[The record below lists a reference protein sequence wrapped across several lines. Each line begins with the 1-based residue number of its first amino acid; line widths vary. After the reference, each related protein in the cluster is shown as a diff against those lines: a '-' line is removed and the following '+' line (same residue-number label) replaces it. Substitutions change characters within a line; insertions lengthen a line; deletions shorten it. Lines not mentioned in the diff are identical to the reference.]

1 MSISITSL
9 IPNSTPSQ
17 IQARTAIHKEINDL
31 VSQGL
36 VGEYTTTLAMMTEE
50 GLQRFEI
57 TQWSEQANNQWW
69 ALMEAGPAGVEA
81 ASYLEQMV
89 AQRRGYAGAYLDD
102 YFTLSYRLAE
112 ALDEDFPVSVELDQ
126 LAENALAG
134 RHPSENADGTRLAKE
149 ERLNQFWQENQSDI
163 ETMLEHYEN
172 LKQVPDHLGD
182 WLDQQQISRS
192 EAVDQVIE
200 MHRYAGLEGARERS
214 DALANTAVYQL
225 NRDGA
230 GGLSDDL
237 SRFMV
242 FNDITAHHWANETFD
257 PQAYA
262 DLSHRM
268 IEIGLRIGDA
278 NMLKN
283 AVSGQLYHSDKQA
296 LIQSYQ
302 TLYQPMRDQF
312 YSALS
317 DLEPEVNLQDLL
329 DNIKHGDPVGQLPD
343 GSLHPQQDRLEAF
356 VAQHSLS
363 LESIANK
370 QLQLDEFPRSRLEW
384 QKIEANGRR
393 AEQLVYQQYGLEPW
407 EKGTNSRTLRE
418 LSWQGVDYLNS
429 QPDDIRQNL
438 INDAKARLEL
448 LMQQFMSLRA
458 EHPGLT
464 MTLEQLIDNFRFNRP
479 AGQLAEGGL
488 SSAQQALEAFLNDNE
503 PLIVDYIDSSWLLGK
518 QDNLSQIDYARWMDS
533 ERASRY
539 ADTLLNLIE
548 QSRRVVGQGVV

>member
-1 MSISITSL
+1 
-9 IPNSTPSQ
+9 
-17 IQARTAIHKEINDL
+17 
-31 VSQGL
+31 
-36 VGEYTTTLAMMTEE
+36 
-50 GLQRFEI
+50 
-57 TQWSEQANNQWW
+57 
-69 ALMEAGPAGVEA
+69 
-81 ASYLEQMV
+81 
-89 AQRRGYAGAYLDD
+89 
-102 YFTLSYRLAE
+102 
-112 ALDEDFPVSVELDQ
+112 
-126 LAENALAG
+126 
-134 RHPSENADGTRLAKE
+134 
-149 ERLNQFWQENQSDI
+149 
-163 ETMLEHYEN
+163 
-172 LKQVPDHLGD
+172 
-182 WLDQQQISRS
+182 
-192 EAVDQVIE
+192 
-200 MHRYAGLEGARERS
+200 
-214 DALANTAVYQL
+214 
-225 NRDGA
+225 
-230 GGLSDDL
+230 
-237 SRFMV
+237 
-242 FNDITAHHWANETFD
+242 
-257 PQAYA
+257 
-262 DLSHRM
+262 
-268 IEIGLRIGDA
+268 
-278 NMLKN
+278 
-283 AVSGQLYHSDKQA
+283 
-296 LIQSYQ
+296 
-302 TLYQPMRDQF
+302 MRDQF

-539 ADTLLNLIE
+539 ADTLLDLIE
-548 QSRRVVGQGVV
+548 QSRKVVGQGGV